1 MARAPRRR
9 ARTPSTS
16 SESSSAPPQQQQQQQ
31 EEEPQQQ
38 AQSPYANSPTVR
50 VNLHLPYDAT
60 PARGHRFSTL
70 RVVADAS
77 RPPSHSTPDP
87 SNSEG
92 LAGRKSQE
100 TNKEKANRERHERA
114 LRRRSERSEAPS
126 PPEESPWR
134 MRRKELRAAKMAAK
148 KKKQQQKEVKV
159 KDEDEDAQN
168 DEADGSAIGSSSA
181 FKRRRREGR
190 STADVETGGGPE
202 ADQDV
207 VGIDAALRTPA
218 PKRAK
223 RGAGKAE
230 TVSATTAAPD
240 RALEGATSQSAAA
253 NPFDATSDAETVSNA
268 SDDGG
273 EDDDGQAHKAAD
285 RRRSL
290 VLLNAAAATRQESSF
305 DTSQFNTNDYL
316 PGSNSSDTGGE
327 DVGQANRTI
336 AHRSG
341 HKNKRHDPRPA
352 ILGTIST
359 RRFAA
364 FEEEIPHTTTTTLT
378 ASSPRPPPT
387 PPLQLNQS
395 DLFREELDAIAAD
408 TTPPILRNYKFVHEV
423 QDPASQQQLLSSSS
437 SSPFSSVQ
445 NRRSPIYH
453 MFEPM
458 TGRFPVQK
466 KKGEEKMMMMQ
477 QQHQHKKQV
486 VKEQEILYEGRGQ
499 RRVSDGAQ
507 GLEFGKPPT
516 PRKTKRRSRI
526 VTMPLP
532 LVVKKNYGG
541 DQGDGQQK

>member
-1 MARAPRRR
+1 MARAPRR
-9 ARTPSTS
+9 ARTPSSS
-16 SESSSAPPQQQQQQQ
+16 SESSCALPQQQQQ
-31 EEEPQQQ
+31 EEE

-70 RVVADAS
+70 RVVADPS
-77 RPPSHSTPDP
+77 RPPSHSAPDP
-87 SNSEG
+87 SNSSAEG
-92 LAGRKSQE
+92 LAGRRNSQD
-100 TNKEKANRERHERA
+100 NSKKEKANRERNERA
-114 LRRRSERSEAPS
+114 LRRRSDRSEAPS

-134 MRRKELRAAKMAAK
+134 MRRKELRAAKMAARLAAQK
-148 KKKQQQKEVKV
+148 KEV
-159 KDEDEDAQN
+159 KDEDKDAQN

-181 FKRRRREGR
+181 FKRRREGR
-190 STADVETGGGPE
+190 STADVETGGGPA

-230 TVSATTAAPD
+230 TVSVTTAPD
-240 RALEGATSQSAAA
+240 RALEGATSESAAA

-268 SDDGG
+268 SDDGREG
-273 EDDDGQAHKAAD
+273 DGQAHKAAD

-290 VLLNAAAATRQESSF
+290 VLLNAATRQESSLE
-305 DTSQFNTNDYL
+305 TSQFDTKNDHL
-316 PGSNSSDTGGE
+316 PGSNCNDTGGE
-327 DVGQANRTI
+327 DVGQDNRTI
-336 AHRSG
+336 AHRNG
-341 HKNKRHDPRPA
+341 HKNKHRDPRPA
-352 ILGTIST
+352 LLGTIST

-364 FEEEIPHTTTTTLT
+364 FEEEIPHTTTTTTTT

-387 PPLQLNQS
+387 PLLQLDQS
-395 DLFREELDAIAAD
+395 DFREEELDAIAAD
-408 TTPPILRNYKFVHEV
+408 TTPPIPRANYKFVHEV
-423 QDPASQQQLLSSSS
+423 LDPASLQELSSSSS
-437 SSPFSSVQ
+437 SSPFASVQ
-445 NRRSPIYH
+445 NRRPPIYH
-453 MFEPM
+453 MFEPT
-458 TGRFPVQK
+458 TGRFLVQQ
-466 KKGEEKMMMMQ
+466 KGEEKMMM
-477 QQHQHKKQV
+477 HKKQV
-486 VKEQEILYEGRGQ
+486 KEKEILYEGRGQ